1 MSNKVQRIVD
11 RKNKMEEKI
20 LKMQEEM
27 KELERQAYE
36 EVGRLVF
43 KEWEIGADVDS
54 EIVIDI
60 ISSLKE
66 EAQKLLMND
75 NVHSGKNE
83 LEESK
88 TQLT

>member
-1 MSNKVQRIVD
+1 MSKKVQRVVD

-27 KELERQAYE
+27 KELERKAYE
-36 EVGRLVF
+36 EVGRLIF

-54 EIVIDI
+54 EVVIDI

-66 EAQKLLMND
+66 EAQKLLLSD
-75 NVHSGKNE
+75 EVHLGKSE
-83 LEESK
+83 LEESE